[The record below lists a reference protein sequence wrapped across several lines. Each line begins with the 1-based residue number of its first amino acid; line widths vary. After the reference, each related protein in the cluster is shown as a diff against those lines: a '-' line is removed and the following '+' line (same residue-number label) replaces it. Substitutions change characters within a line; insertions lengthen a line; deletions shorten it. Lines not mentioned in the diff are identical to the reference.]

1 VLVGGGR
8 DQLGPIERLVR
19 MLAVLETA
27 GLVGAGQQQLLDVAR
42 YGGDQDDQRRAL
54 NRELKHLTEA
64 GWDIRNVGDAG
75 VDARYVLRARDTR
88 LRVSLTREQQA
99 ELARAAT
106 LAGVKDFADLVGDA
120 SQVDAWAGG
129 VSDPLVSTSEHPNL
143 TLCIYAA
150 SHRCLL
156 QFMYKKRL
164 RLVHPRVVQPGPSG
178 WYLAGCEDGQDVEKN
193 FAVGRMRTLAIDRP
207 GSATVTYDV
216 RHTQL
221 DPLTWLV
228 DPPVDVVVETT
239 DDHVAHVE
247 SRLGAP
253 TSRTGTDERVTLTI
267 PVTHRAAFRH
277 RLYELGTRVRV
288 LAPEEVRAEIVKDLQ
303 AHAEV
308 AS

>member
-1 VLVGGGR
+1 
-8 DQLGPIERLVR
+8 
-19 MLAVLETA
+19 
-27 GLVGAGQQQLLDVAR
+27 
-42 YGGDQDDQRRAL
+42 
-54 NRELKHLTEA
+54 
-64 GWDIRNVGDAG
+64 
-75 VDARYVLRARDTR
+75 
-88 LRVSLTREQQA
+88 
-99 ELARAAT
+99 
-106 LAGVKDFADLVGDA
+106 VKDFADLVGDG
-120 SQVDAWAGG
+120 SQVDAGAGG

-156 QFMYKKRL
+156 QFMYKRRL
-164 RLVHPRVVQPGPSG
+164 RVVHPRVVQPGPSG

-193 FAVGRMRTLAIDRP
+193 FAVGRMRTLVIDRP

-253 TSRTGTDERVTLTI
+253 TSRKDSDDHVRLTI

-288 LAPEEVRAEIVKDLQ
+288 LGSEDVRAEIIKDLEAQ
-303 AHAEV
+303 AEV
-308 AS
+308 AK

>member
-1 VLVGGGR
+1 MAGGGR

-19 MLAVLETA
+19 LLAVLESA
-27 GLVGAGQQQLLDVAR
+27 GMAGANQQQLLDVAR
-42 YGGDQDDQRRAL
+42 YGGDHDDQRRAL
-54 NRELKHLTEA
+54 NRELKHLTDA
-64 GWDIRNVGDAG
+64 GWDIRNVGDVG
-75 VDARYVLRARDTR
+75 GDARYVLRARDTR
-88 LRVSLTREQQA
+88 LRVSLTREQKA

-106 LAGVKDFADLVGDA
+106 LAGVKDFADLVGDGPQA
-120 SQVDAWAGG
+120 RVTSPR

-253 TSRTGTDERVTLTI
+253 TSRTGTDDRVTLTI

-277 RLYELGTRVRV
+277 RLYELGTRVQV
-288 LAPEEVRAEIVKDLQ
+288 LAPEEVRAEIVNDLE
-303 AHAEV
+303 ALAEV

>member
-1 VLVGGGR
+1 MAGGGR

-19 MLAVLETA
+19 LLALLESA
-27 GLVGAGQQQLLDVAR
+27 GLVGTSQQQLLDVAR
-42 YGGDQDDQRRAL
+42 YGGNHDDQRRAL
-54 NRELKHLTEA
+54 NRELKHLTDA
-64 GWDIRNVGDAG
+64 GWDIRNIGDVGG
-75 VDARYVLRARDTR
+75 DARYVLRARDTR
-88 LRVSLTREQQA
+88 LRVSLTRARKA

-106 LAGVKDFADLVGDA
+106 LAGVKDFADLVGDG
-120 SQVDAWAGG
+120 SQVDASAGG

-253 TSRTGTDERVTLTI
+253 TSRTGTGDRVT
-267 PVTHRAAFRH
+267 
-277 RLYELGTRVRV
+277 
-288 LAPEEVRAEIVKDLQ
+288 
-303 AHAEV
+303 
-308 AS
+308 

>member
-1 VLVGGGR
+1 VGGGR

-42 YGGDQDDQRRAL
+42 YGGDHDDQRRAL

-64 GWDIRNVGDAG
+64 GWDIRNVGDVG
-75 VDARYVLRARDTR
+75 SDARYVLQARDTR
-88 LRVSLTREQQA
+88 LRVSLTREQKA

-120 SQVDAWAGG
+120 PLARVTSPRVSAPLLTTAG
-129 VSDPLVSTSEHPNL
+129 HPNL

-156 QFMYKKRL
+156 QFTYKRRL

-178 WYLAGCEDGQDVEKN
+178 WYLAGCEDGQAVEKN

-216 RHTQL
+216 RHAQL

-247 SRLGAP
+247 SRLGTP
-253 TSRTGTDERVTLTI
+253 TSRKDADDRVTLTI

>member
-1 VLVGGGR
+1 MAGGGR

-19 MLAVLETA
+19 LLAVLESA
-27 GLVGAGQQQLLDVAR
+27 GMAGANQQQLLDVAR
-42 YGGDQDDQRRAL
+42 YGGDHDDQRRAL
-54 NRELKHLTEA
+54 NRELKHLTAA
-64 GWDIRNVGDAG
+64 GWDIRNVGDVG
-75 VDARYVLRARDTR
+75 GDARYVLRARDTR

-106 LAGVKDFADLVGDA
+106 LAGVKDFADLVGDGPQA
-120 SQVDAWAGG
+120 RVTSPR

-178 WYLAGCEDGQDVEKN
+178 WYLAGCEEGQDVEKN

-239 DDHVAHVE
+239 GDHVAHVE

-253 TSRTGTDERVTLTI
+253 TSRTRTDDHVTLTI

-288 LAPEEVRAEIVKDLQ
+288 LAPDDVRAQIVKDLQ
-303 AHAEV
+303 AHGEV

>member
-1 VLVGGGR
+1 
-8 DQLGPIERLVR
+8 
-19 MLAVLETA
+19 
-27 GLVGAGQQQLLDVAR
+27 
-42 YGGDQDDQRRAL
+42 
-54 NRELKHLTEA
+54 
-64 GWDIRNVGDAG
+64 
-75 VDARYVLRARDTR
+75 
-88 LRVSLTREQQA
+88 
-99 ELARAAT
+99 
-106 LAGVKDFADLVGDA
+106 
-120 SQVDAWAGG
+120 
-129 VSDPLVSTSEHPNL
+129 VSTSEHPNL

-193 FAVGRMRTLAIDRP
+193 FAVGRMRTLVIDRP

-228 DPPVDVVVETT
+228 DPPVEVVVETT
-239 DDHVAHVE
+239 ADHVVHVA

-253 TSRTGTDERVTLTI
+253 TSRTDAGDRVTLTI

-288 LAPEEVRAEIVKDLQ
+288 LAPDEVRAEIVRDLQ
-303 AHAEV
+303 AQAEV

>member
-228 DPPVDVVVETT
+228 DPPVEVVVETT
-239 DDHVAHVE
+239 ADHVVHVA

-253 TSRTGTDERVTLTI
+253 TSRTDADDRVTLTI

-288 LAPEEVRAEIVKDLQ
+288 LAPDEVRAEIVRDLQ
-303 AHAEV
+303 AQAEV

>member
-1 VLVGGGR
+1 MAGGGR

-19 MLAVLETA
+19 LLAVLESA
-27 GLVGAGQQQLLDVAR
+27 GLAGAGQQQLLDVAR
-42 YGGDQDDQRRAL
+42 YGGEHDDQRRAL
-54 NRELKHLTEA
+54 NRELRHLTEA

-75 VDARYVLRARDTR
+75 GDARYVLRARDTR

-106 LAGVKDFADLVGDA
+106 LAGVKDFANLVGD
-120 SQVDAWAGG
+120 SPYVDVTSPG
-129 VSDPLVSTSEHPNL
+129 VSAPLLKTAEHPNL

-156 QFMYKKRL
+156 QFMYKRRL
-164 RLVHPRVVQPGPSG
+164 RVVHPRVVQPGPSG

-193 FAVGRMRTLAIDRP
+193 FAVGRMRTLVIDRP

-253 TSRTGTDERVTLTI
+253 TSRKDSDDHVRLTI

-288 LAPEEVRAEIVKDLQ
+288 LAPEEARAEIVKDLQ
-303 AHAEV
+303 AQAEV